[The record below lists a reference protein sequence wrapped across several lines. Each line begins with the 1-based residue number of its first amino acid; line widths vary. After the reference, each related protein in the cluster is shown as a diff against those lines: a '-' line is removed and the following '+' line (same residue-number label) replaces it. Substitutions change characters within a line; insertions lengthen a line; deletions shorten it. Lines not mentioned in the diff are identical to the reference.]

1 MVFQSYALYPHKTVF
16 ENIAYPLI
24 VRKRAP
30 DQCARGLDASCH
42 AHGPPLG
49 LAAITFWPLV
59 ANLQIAPFLP
69 SRRCRLVYTAVPAT
83 NRQHHDIWRCLV
95 VADQVNQPITDA
107 AKFDFVAVDK
117 RRTEGRTRD
126 PRRN

>member
-30 DQCARGLDASCH
+30 DQCARGLDARCH

-49 LAAITFWPLV
+49 LAAITLWPLV
-59 ANLQIAPFLP
+59 ANLQTAPFLP
-69 SRRCRLVYTAVPAT
+69 SRRCRLVYNALTATHPT
-83 NRQHHDIWRCLV
+83 HPDLTRCLFSP
-95 VADQVNQPITDA
+95 DLT
-107 AKFDFVAVDK
+107 
-117 RRTEGRTRD
+117 
-126 PRRN
+126 